1 MASRFWPPNAS
12 AVAAVSVGSTLNAS
26 AIQLE
31 AISIDS
37 ESSEETVPSVAEVER
52 KSIMASARRF
62 LEATVAFIR
71 MSVTA

>member
-1 MASRFWPPNAS
+1 MNAS
-12 AVAAVSVGSTLNAS
+12 AM
-26 AIQLE
+26 QLE

-62 LEATVAFIR
+62 LEVTVAFVR
-71 MSVTA
+71 TSVTAYLYKRDEAGYHCGSCRELECD

>member
-1 MASRFWPPNAS
+1 M
-12 AVAAVSVGSTLNAS
+12 
-26 AIQLE
+26 QLE

-62 LEATVAFIR
+62 LEVTVDIVAVVE
-71 MSVTA
+71 S

>member
-1 MASRFWPPNAS
+1 MASRFWPPSAS

-26 AIQLE
+26 AMQLE

-37 ESSEETVPSVAEVER
+37 ESSEGTVPSVMEVER
-52 KSIMASARRF
+52 KSIMASARCF
-62 LEATVAFIR
+62 LEVTVAFVR